1 VLPGARLQ
9 MSSAPMAEAGA
20 VYLPVGAA
28 ALVTLGALMAL
39 STSVNATML
48 VPSRIAIMLADDGVA
63 PRWIGQVSRKTGTP
77 VIGLTMTLAA
87 ALLLV
92 ITKQISL
99 ALNIAVFALVVL
111 YFIHSFALLNLPRA
125 NPELFRSVTV
135 NIPLRVQQGMAVLS
149 MAAMALFIGLQ
160 IHHDL
165 RAPRESLTTIELT
178 LFWSAIGLALYAL
191 RRRVADGGTA
201 RRPEHAQ

>member
-1 VLPGARLQ
+1 
-9 MSSAPMAEAGA
+9 
-20 VYLPVGAA
+20 
-28 ALVTLGALMAL
+28 
-39 STSVNATML
+39 
-48 VPSRIAIMLADDGVA
+48 
-63 PRWIGQVSRKTGTP
+63 
-77 VIGLTMTLAA
+77 
-87 ALLLV
+87 
-92 ITKQISL
+92 
-99 ALNIAVFALVVL
+99 
-111 YFIHSFALLNLPRA
+111 
-125 NPELFRSVTV
+125 VTV